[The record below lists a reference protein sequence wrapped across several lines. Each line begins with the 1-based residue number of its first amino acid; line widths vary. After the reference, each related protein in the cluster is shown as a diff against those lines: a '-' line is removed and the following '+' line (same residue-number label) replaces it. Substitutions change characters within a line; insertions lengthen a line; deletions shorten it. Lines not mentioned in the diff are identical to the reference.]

1 MNVEVRATKLGR
13 KVAHSSSEL
22 QRTHVVARFD
32 PCTAQL
38 FTSSSVFNSASS
50 ARRQCVSKL

>member
-22 QRTHVVARFD
+22 QRKHVVARSD
-32 PCTAQL
+32 PCTALHTIIRVQ
-38 FTSSSVFNSASS
+38 FCEFRSSPVCFEII
-50 ARRQCVSKL
+50 R